1 MHVAL
6 IVFSLLVGYGPVPP
20 SAIATQNL
28 NGTSPTEA
36 VEGTTASDPDALG
49 NAEKSSQRS
58 VLEILGL
65 LGIGGLITT
74 VVSGWLKHWLSSRQ
88 ESARSRRSARS
99 VVDSHLDPILKSA
112 EEVVAK
118 VNALAVQDFKPL
130 FDPQP
135 PELRY
140 EEFDHLSFY
149 YTLIHFWARLEI
161 LRLEAT
167 FTNLAD
173 DKKRGAKLI
182 SCLRAIESRRIRLL
196 SREEQRVLAEMLI
209 IEHGESGYRSLTIVE
224 FLKARKSD
232 SFLRQWTALL
242 APPENTSER
251 SRWRQHV
258 LHYGVVV
265 HAMLRQLDPENKI
278 TRPHRLHVNKMTEAT
293 RESIRYRLIKNYMPE
308 LKDDPL
314 FRSI

>member
-6 IVFSLLVGYGPVPP
+6 IVLSLLVGYGPVPP
-20 SAIATQNL
+20 SAIPTQNL

-209 IEHGESGYRSLTIVE
+209 EHGDSGYRCLTIVE
-224 FLKARKSD
+224 FLKAHKSD
-232 SFLRQWTALL
+232 SFLRQWTGLL
-242 APPENTSER
+242 APPEKPSALR
-251 SRWRQHV
+251 RWRQHV
-258 LHYGVVV
+258 LHYGAVV

-278 TRPHRLHVNKMTEAT
+278 TRAHRLHVNKMTEAT
-293 RESIRYRLIKNYMPE
+293 RESIRYRLIENYMPE
-308 LKDDPL
+308 LKDDAL
-314 FRSI
+314 FGSI